1 MNAIEDRL
9 YTLTDDAD
17 SLASELFNTLES
29 IRYDPVGAGPDDTEA
44 MKEIRG
50 LLTQALERAKKI
62 QRNVGK
68 G

>member
-44 MKEIRG
+44 MRELRVRHNCEIRAIG
-50 LLTQALERAKKI
+50 RGI
-62 QRNVGK
+62 
-68 G
+68 

>member
-44 MKEIRG
+44 MREIRG
-50 LLTQALERAKKI
+50 LLTQAMERAKKI
-62 QRNVGK
+62 QRDVGK

>member
-1 MNAIEDRL
+1 MNQIEEAL

-50 LLTQALERAKKI
+50 LLGQALERAKAVKA
-62 QRNVGK
+62 NTGK